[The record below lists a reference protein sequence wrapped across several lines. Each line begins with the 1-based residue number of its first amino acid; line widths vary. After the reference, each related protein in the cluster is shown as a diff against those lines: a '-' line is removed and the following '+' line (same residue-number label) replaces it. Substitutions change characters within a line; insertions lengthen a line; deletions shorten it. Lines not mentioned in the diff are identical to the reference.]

1 MALNSASIEKTGGW
15 YGFLNGICLIV
26 FGIILQATGLVVVPI
41 LRFGFLII
49 SVIFICMAI
58 SSLKRGR
65 QGRLNYLQG
74 IGVGAITSII
84 GSLMFAIFT
93 VINIMYFGSKIL
105 EVIQNENIMGQHVTI
120 SSVFMVI
127 TMIGFVGGALTA
139 YIAMQYFKRPD
150 HKLTKWSWQVNYSK

>member
-15 YGFLNGICLIV
+15 YGFLNGVCLIL
-26 FGIILQATGLVVVPI
+26 FGIILQVTDLVDVPL
-41 LRFGFLII
+41 LRFGFIII
-49 SVIFICMAI
+49 SVIFICMSI
-58 SSLKRGR
+58 YSLKWGR

-84 GSLMFAIFT
+84 GSLMFAVFT
-93 VINIMYFGSKIL
+93 IINIMYFGSNIM
-105 EVIQNENIMGQHVTI
+105 EVIRNENIMGEHVTV
-120 SSVFMVI
+120 SSVFMII

-150 HKLTKWSWQVNYSK
+150 HKLTNNTDQ

>member
-26 FGIILQATGLVVVPI
+26 FGLLLQVANLVEVPL
-41 LRFGFLII
+41 LRFGFIII
-49 SVIFICMAI
+49 SVVFICMSIA
-58 SSLKRGR
+58 SLKRAR

-74 IGVGAITSII
+74 IGVGAITSIV

-93 VINIMYFGSKIL
+93 VVNILFFNSHIMDI
-105 EVIQNENIMGQHVTI
+105 IRNENIMGEHVTV
-120 SSVFMVI
+120 SSVFMII

-139 YIAMQYFKRPD
+139 YIAMQYYKRPD
-150 HKLTKWSWQVNYSK
+150 HRFSNRTDK

>member
-15 YGFLNGICLIV
+15 YGFLNGICLIL
-26 FGIILQATGLVVVPI
+26 FGVLLQVTGLADVPV
-41 LRFGFLII
+41 LRFGFILI
-49 SVIFICMAI
+49 SVIFICMSI
-58 SSLKRGR
+58 YSLKRGR

-84 GSLMFAIFT
+84 GSLMFAVFT
-93 VINIMYFGSKIL
+93 VINIMYLGSDIM
-105 EVIQNENIMGQHVTI
+105 EVIRNENIMGEHVTV
-120 SSVFMVI
+120 SSVFMII

-150 HKLTKWSWQVNYSK
+150 HKLTNNTDQ